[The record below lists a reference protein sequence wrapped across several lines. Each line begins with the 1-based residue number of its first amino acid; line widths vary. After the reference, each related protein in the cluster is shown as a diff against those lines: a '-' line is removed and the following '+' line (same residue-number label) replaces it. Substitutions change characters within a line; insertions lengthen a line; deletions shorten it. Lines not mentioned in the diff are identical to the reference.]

1 MEKIKC
7 KKLEVM
13 QPRIKNTANFQLVN
27 TPSRISPHQV
37 VIDQYVH
44 YSLAKNNQE
53 EKREGGLKESG
64 AHYFSSPERHAGGG
78 GGAYLRGGASSR
90 IYGSGIREW
99 RNKSSQSQIQTSVRI
114 FYRGRNFKPY
124 LTGQQAPV

>member
-1 MEKIKC
+1 
-7 KKLEVM
+7 M
-13 QPRIKNTANFQLVN
+13 QTSNWWIRHPGLVHTKSWLINT
-27 TPSRISPHQV
+27 
-37 VIDQYVH
+37 VH

-64 AHYFSSPERHAGGG
+64 AHYFSSPERHAGGGG